1 MAALFLLVA
10 DRYARSMLNAD
21 QAQNIAT
28 DLVARARRWGAD
40 ACDVVYAADASTDV
54 QIRLGKLE
62 DVTRAEGEDVSLRV
76 FVGNKSASSTT
87 SDLSSS
93 ALDLFAERVVAMAR
107 EVPEDRFAGLAPE
120 EMLLRT
126 PPLALDLDDGIDVA
140 PAALRARAL
149 EAEEAARAVAGVTN
163 SEGGS
168 ASAGHGVMALATS
181 HGFAGAYT
189 SSSHA
194 VSASVIAGE
203 DSLMQRD
210 YAYHFVR
217 HLTDLD
223 SAAHIGREAGERAV
237 KRLNPVQL
245 ASGSMPVVFDP
256 RVGNSL
262 LGHLIGAITG
272 GAIARKT
279 SFLLD
284 ALETQVFANN
294 IQIIDEPHQLRGLR
308 SRPFDG
314 EGLATSR
321 TEIVRDGVLTTW
333 LIDST
338 AARQLG
344 LKPTGHSTRGG
355 AGASNLHLAAGA
367 HSPAELIADIKHGFY
382 VTELIGMGV
391 NGLTGDYSRGAAGF
405 AIKNGQITHAVSEVT
420 IAGNLKAMFAALI
433 PANNLTFRYATNTPT
448 LRIDGMTLAGA

>member
-168 ASAGHGVMALATS
+168 ASAGRGVMALATS

-405 AIKNGQITHAVSEVT
+405 AIENGQITHAVSEVT

>member
-1 MAALFLLVA
+1 MAALFFSA
-10 DRYARSMLNAD
+10 AERYARSMLSPD
-21 QAQNIAT
+21 QAQNIAV

-40 ACDVVYAADASTDV
+40 ACDVVYSADASTDV

-76 FVGNKSASSTT
+76 FIGSKSASSTT

-93 ALDLFAERVVAMAR
+93 ALDALAERVVAMAR

-120 EMLLRT
+120 AMLLRS
-126 PPLALDLDDGIDVA
+126 PPPALNLDDGVDVA

-149 EAEEAARAVAGVTN
+149 DAEEAARGVAGITN

-189 SSSHA
+189 TSSHA

-203 DSLMQRD
+203 DSAMQRD

-223 SAAHIGREAGERAV
+223 DAAQVGREAGARAV
-237 KRLNPVQL
+237 ARLNPVQL
-245 ASGSMPVVFDP
+245 RSGSMPVIFDP

-262 LGHLIGAITG
+262 LSHLIGAITG

-284 ALETQVFANN
+284 ALETQVFASA
-294 IQIIDEPHQLRGLR
+294 IQIIDEPHKQRGLR

-344 LKPTGHSTRGG
+344 TKPTGHSTRGG
-355 AGASNLHLAAGA
+355 AGASNLHLAPGQ
-367 HSPAELIADIKHGFY
+367 HSPAELMADISHGFY

-405 AIKNGQITHAVSEVT
+405 AIENGQITHAVSEVT
-420 IAGNLKAMFAALI
+420 IAGNLKDMFAALV
-433 PANNLTFRYATNTPT
+433 PANDLIFRYATNTPT
-448 LRIDGMTLAGA
+448 LRVDGMTLAGA